1 MSQLDV
7 TSLNVATLL
16 EKLKKREW
24 LIPHFQRDFIWSV
37 NNVID
42 LVESIFAA
50 RPIGMA
56 TLWEQGDDSELALH
70 AISIMDRDATT
81 KLPVPRYFED
91 TDKNPKRVYA
101 VLDGRQRCTAIAMA
115 FGGFRTLD
123 ARQRYS
129 GRYFLNVAE
138 TDQTKQI
145 VFVRETQLATRGLA
159 TDAQAIG
166 QGHFPLS
173 SSIPG
178 ESLFAQWLRYTQ
190 ALRDGAYYPDQKPPP
205 PDELE
210 RRDAILKAAFQGIN
224 DTKLAVYIVPQDYSL
239 AEICEIF
246 ETLNQTGVKV
256 STVDLIHS
264 WLYSDTVSQADGPVL
279 LRDWI
284 GELGQFEGAV
294 GWASASDR
302 PELIAQMVTACH
314 VALEEKPDPRKIGR
328 KSSTKI
334 GSVKASD
341 LLATPTEHWKNMIG
355 NTDRFAE
362 FIGDFQKVVA
372 RGYFPASACPY
383 PVSAAIY
390 VALRWHQRFD
400 AADTHPWQINDL
412 DALFRAFFWRNALST
427 RYDQGFLTQ
436 LGTDLRTLKEW
447 LDLRPKFASSS
458 QWAAHVTQLLDRF
471 MEAKPVPSA
480 DRLCSLLTDGKPGG
494 ALQQAMV
501 LPMIAGVR
509 KDFVDP
515 QHTLAYPDA
524 EAVELHHI
532 YPKAWCRNNRNG
544 ALEGLLDPDKS
555 DRNWVESIANLM
567 PLSRSTNNIWKAK
580 IPGQLLREKHISF
593 TSVQDLLKP
602 VYIDKDCF
610 KHLYDAPKGIKEFW
624 EHRARLIADDLSVRT
639 KIVL

>member
-70 AISIMDRDATT
+70 AISIMDRDAAT

-145 VFVRETQLATRGLA
+145 LFVRESQLATRGLA

-190 ALRDGAYYPDQKPPP
+190 ALRDGAFYPDQRLPP

-284 GELGQFEGAV
+284 AELGQLEGAV

-314 VALEEKPDPRKIGR
+314 VALEEKPDPRRIGR

-341 LLATPTEHWKNMIG
+341 LLATPTEHWKNVIG

-372 RGYFPASACPY
+372 RGYFPASSCPY

-458 QWAAHVTQLLDRF
+458 QWAAHVTKLLDKF

-480 DRLCSLLTDGKPGG
+480 ERLCSLLTDGKPGG

-509 KDFVDP
+509 KDFVEP

-544 ALEGLLDPDKS
+544 ALEGILDPDKS

-602 VYIDKDCF
+602 VYIDKECF
-610 KHLYDAPKGIKEFW
+610 DHLFSAPQGIKEFW
-624 EHRARLIADDLSVRT
+624 EHRARLIADDLSIRT